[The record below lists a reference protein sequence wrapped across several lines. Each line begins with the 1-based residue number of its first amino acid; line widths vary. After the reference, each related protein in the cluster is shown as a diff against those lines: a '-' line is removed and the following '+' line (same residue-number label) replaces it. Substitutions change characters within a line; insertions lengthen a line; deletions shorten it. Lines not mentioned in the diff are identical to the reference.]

1 LSGSDP
7 DRPDR
12 NRGGDSPSGA
22 ELLTLGVF
30 LAVVVVVPL
39 LAGLAIDHALGSS
52 PAGLGGGLALGILC
66 GFAGV
71 YVRFR
76 RYL

>member
-1 LSGSDP
+1 MSEPGDEPSGP
-7 DRPDR
+7 GDRDA
-12 NRGGDSPSGA
+12 PSGA
-22 ELLTLGVF
+22 ELLGLGVF

-39 LAGLAIDHALGSS
+39 FVGIRVDDALGSS
-52 PAGLGGGLALGILC
+52 PAGLGLGLALGILC

>member
-1 LSGSDP
+1 MRGDGRGS
-7 DRPDR
+7 
-12 NRGGDSPSGA
+12 GDSPSGA
-22 ELLTLGVF
+22 ELLGLGVYI
-30 LAVVVVVPL
+30 AVVVVVPL
-39 LAGLAIDHALGSS
+39 LVGLRVDDALGSS
-52 PAGLGGGLALGILC
+52 PAGLVVGLALGILC